1 MKGQI
6 AKDNVINKIAAAF
19 GKDYVGLVDKKVY
32 VWSEEDRE
40 KVQVCLSLTCVQ
52 VCLSLTCP
60 KNPVG
65 VGGEENGMN
74 FGASTISTTPDVFNP
89 AEISDKEME
98 NVRNLIKELGL

>member
-32 VWSEEDRE
+32 VWSEEDGE
-40 KVQVCLSLTCVQ
+40 KVQ

-74 FGASTISTTPDVFNP
+74 FGISTVSTTPDVFNP

>member
-6 AKDNVINKIAAAF
+6 AKEKVTEIIIQAF
-19 GKDYVGLVDKKVY
+19 GKDFICIQDKKIY
-32 VWSEEDRE
+32 VQQEEDGE
-40 KVQVCLSLTCVQ
+40 KVQ

-74 FGASTISTTPDVFNP
+74 FGASMVSNTPDIYNP

>member
-40 KVQVCLSLTCVQ
+40 KVQ

>member
-1 MKGQI
+1 MAKGAQ
-6 AKDNVINKIAAAF
+6 AKIEVENIIRKAF
-19 GKDYVGLVDKKVY
+19 KENFIGSIDKKLY
-32 VWSEEDRE
+32 VLANDGNEM
-40 KVQVCLSLTCVQ
+40 VTI
-52 VCLSLTCP
+52 CLSLTCP

-74 FGASTISTTPDVFNP
+74 FGASTVSNTPDIYNP

>member
-32 VWSEEDRE
+32 VWSEEDGE
-40 KVQVCLSLTCVQ
+40 KIQ

-60 KNPVG
+60 KNPIG
-65 VGGEENGMN
+65 IGGEENGMN
-74 FGASTISTTPDVFNP
+74 FGDSIISTIPDTFNP
-89 AEISDKEME
+89 AEISDKEIE
-98 NVRNLIKELGL
+98 NVKNLIRELGL

>member
-32 VWSEEDRE
+32 VWSEEDGE
-40 KVQVCLSLTCVQ
+40 KVQ

-74 FGASTISTTPDVFNP
+74 FGTSTISTTPDVYNP

>member
-32 VWSEEDRE
+32 VWSEEDGE
-40 KVQVCLSLTCVQ
+40 KVQ

-74 FGASTISTTPDVFNP
+74 FGASTVSTTPDIYNP

>member
-32 VWSEEDRE
+32 VWSEEDGE
-40 KVQVCLSLTCVQ
+40 KVQ

>member
-19 GKDYVGLVDKKVY
+19 GKDYIGLVDKKVY
-32 VWSEEDRE
+32 VWSEEDGE
-40 KVQVCLSLTCVQ
+40 KVQ

-74 FGASTISTTPDVFNP
+74 FGTPTVSNTPDIYNP